1 MLPIQLQDD
10 DLSAVRDIL
19 GYLNFSSGN
28 RQPHFAAAWNRL
40 FQVLEKGG
48 ERPVWQKCG
57 ALLLEKLDEMAVSSD
72 AFRHAE
78 RARFVLTYLYERLI
92 PAYREFHRDIL
103 FHQTDEFLLNP
114 FFLAR
119 LCRLIVTNESLRE
132 DEKALTAAVIRQAN
146 DFLGYRPVPVLE
158 GEEKHEP
165 NPHEW
170 VGAVP
175 LYLRETGTAAG
186 PYSEIVAK
194 TIEILRSTDPV
205 LLRDAWFDPDKL
217 DELAIDPRAFD
228 FDHPVNRRPNY
239 HFGTWDPH
247 VIDENGYFRRFI
259 IHQVTIDGIL
269 QRVKD
274 SRDAFS
280 KGEIQITVTAAASG
294 SGTVVR
300 QAEPVSER
308 DYLNEAAAIL
318 AGTMLMGSGIT
329 GDHVQTHDSTVTLS
343 TLMPQIA
350 SYRDRFYELLIQ
362 RIPEPARTRLE
373 EEAKRLFQPFG
384 AARQDLN
391 KRLARKRADQLLRLN
406 LARLYARMGYFE
418 AARRQTEIISVA
430 SARILCRIDC
440 LITQSYFLADGGHFV
455 EAAALLAQIED
466 LLHRGIACGALPD
479 PWSLLGFGAQYS
491 LFPSADNTIH
501 DHRVDDLIN
510 LLNDIFDLYSRLLKE
525 AAASGD
531 ENLQADLSDRMS
543 DLAGWWDQFGSLDVS
558 SVEGF
563 SGQAVWESAAKVAT
577 ALAVW
582 HKAGTAAGDV
592 AFWSRHVA
600 RFSSPK
606 AYVLLG
612 EALLDRTDPISSM
625 ALLMHWLDS
634 ADSIP
639 LIEGDYSF
647 HSLTFRWME
656 DLWERKEGR
665 IGRRNQPGP
674 FALEAEEY
682 LRRWTLTRTFLERLE
697 ANAGEYWDVPTLE
710 IDPDL
715 LDEDQIDDWNDD
727 FDDIQDDANGSPQDA
742 LRLSDI
748 FGALDSV
755 ETDLKEDPDFQEF
768 IQQEIKPSEIDDF
781 VNFMK
786 RNLVREIVRFF
797 EKNPNART
805 SDVEL
810 PPETK
815 FILDML
821 SHKMAGGR
829 SKGKKRSADD
839 SALEIPDEA
848 DDPLYQK
855 YFSRVM
861 PPEEYYKYRDEL
873 ESLKDEED
881 DEESPLFDS
890 NDSDEGD
897 ERLGIDPTCQAAYD
911 QMVFRDSAEDG
922 VEDEMMESGFDPFS
936 FSEDELADETDR
948 INDRLAFTFSLMKLW
963 KYAAGKSPL
972 LHPGA
977 MSDET
982 LLETRQLITGWL
994 QQARRSKRQL
1004 ERLLRLTSAYRIA
1017 KPRGTSESLMEYDQQ
1032 HGTKEILLDR
1042 IIRTSV
1048 EVEDAIL
1055 FLDAVLGGGENS
1067 RLNAPETAAVRTLA
1081 AMFRSDVKRVKRL
1094 WPGLLESLRGE
1105 TLLYIPT
1112 SRGGEPGQIVH
1123 CRYMQQTVLRLL
1135 EYAPRL
1141 GLLTETFQLLA
1152 TVQQMDRIRPNRPGA
1167 ITEFD
1172 RIFETATRAVAQCI
1186 ADSSRKWRLR
1196 PTESNGIG
1204 NNGALIWHMERAMDL
1219 LLSCWLSHSQQI
1231 RISSVEGIL
1240 PPAVWDKVKEFIQ
1253 KYGSDLFTQ
1262 NFLSYRNL
1270 RAILVQ
1276 GVENYLRSLLKI
1288 KADGRDL
1295 ESGERLVDDLA
1306 NERIPMNEAVFHLE
1320 HIFECVAENYS
1331 EYIDYNST
1339 TTHSDHGE
1347 KLYMLLDM
1355 FRVLAQYERVAW
1367 NLKPV
1372 YWVHQ
1377 TLIRSGHDEAAAMW
1391 ESNIGKKSVSVAEE
1405 NLRNYADLGRRY
1417 GIWLPSIH
1425 ERLSERFVRP
1435 LQIDRMCGL
1444 IPESIREA
1452 KRGEDAEVFRR
1463 LEKQVE
1469 FFVER
1474 QSGIG
1479 FETPEWL
1486 NVLQDEVAD
1495 VQDASKEGDAA
1506 RIEDAFN
1513 PGPVFEPILLPRA
1526 DLKRQ
1531 ILWSLDHIS
1540 FSEPAD

>member
-1 MLPIQLQDD
+1 MLPIQLQDE

-40 FQVLEKGG
+40 FQTLSEGG
-48 ERPVWQKCG
+48 IRPVWKTCG
-57 ALLLEKLDEMAVSSD
+57 ELLRTKLDELAESSE

-78 RARFVLTYLYERLI
+78 RASFVLEYLFERFI
-92 PAYREFHRDIL
+92 PAYREFHKDIL
-103 FHQTDEFLLNP
+103 FHQTDEFLFNP

-119 LCRLIVTNESLRE
+119 LCRLIVVNEALRD
-132 DEKALTAAVIRQAN
+132 DEAALTQAVIRQAN

-175 LYLRETGTAAG
+175 LYLRDTGVASG
-186 PYSEIVAK
+186 PYRAIVTK
-194 TIEILRSTDPV
+194 MIEILRTTDPV
-205 LLRDAWFDPDKL
+205 LLRDAWFDPEKL

-247 VIDENGYFRRFI
+247 IIDENGYFRRFI
-259 IHQVTIDGIL
+259 IHQATIDDIL
-269 QRVKD
+269 RRVTE
-274 SRDAFS
+274 SRKAIAS
-280 KGEIQITVTAAASG
+280 GEIQITVTAAAG
-294 SGTVVR
+294 TGTVLPPL
-300 QAEPVSER
+300 ESPTPE

-329 GDHVQTHDSTVTLS
+329 GDHVQTHDSTVTLAS
-343 TLMPQIA
+343 LMPQIA

-362 RIPEPARTRLE
+362 NIPEPARTRLE
-373 EEAKRLFQPFG
+373 EEAKRLYQPFG

-391 KRLARKRADQLLRLN
+391 KRLARRRADQLLRLN

-440 LITQSYFLADGGHFV
+440 LITQSYFLADAGRFA
-455 EAAALLAQIED
+455 EAAELLVEIED
-466 LLHRGIACGALPD
+466 MLHRGIACGALPD
-479 PWSLLGFGAQYS
+479 PWTLLGFGAQYT

-510 LLNDIFDLYSRLLKE
+510 LLNDIFDLYSRLMKE
-525 AAASGD
+525 AAATGD

-582 HKAGTAAGDV
+582 HQAGTAAGDV
-592 AFWSRHVA
+592 AFWSRHVE

-612 EALLDRTDPISSM
+612 EALLDRKDPISSM

-656 DLWERKEGR
+656 DLWEQKEVK
-665 IGRRNQPGP
+665 GRRKKDTDIFTVDTQ
-674 FALEAEEY
+674 EY
-682 LRRWTLTRTFLERLE
+682 LRRWTFTRTFLERLE
-697 ANAGEYWDVPTLE
+697 ANAGEYWLVPTLD

-715 LDEDQIDDWNDD
+715 LDEDQLEDWTDD
-727 FDDIQDDANGSPQDA
+727 FDDESQDESDGPV
-742 LRLSDI
+742 RLCDLI
-748 FGALDSV
+748 GGIDSV
-755 ETDLKEDPDFQEF
+755 GPELKSDPDFLEF
-768 IQQEIKPSEIDDF
+768 IQQEIEPAEINDF
-781 VNFMK
+781 IDLMK
-786 RNLVREIVRFF
+786 RNLVREIVRHYGAGAQG
-797 EKNPNART
+797 EVAG
-805 SDVEL
+805 E
-810 PPETK
+810 PPIEMRII
-815 FILDML
+815 FRILASL
-821 SHKMAGGR
+821 ST
-829 SKGKKRSADD
+829 
-839 SALEIPDEA
+839 DEA
-848 DDPLYQK
+848 SSKNTPLPEELRDDRFYQK
-855 YFSRVM
+855 YLRQVIS
-861 PPEEYYKYRDEL
+861 PEEYLKLRGEL
-873 ESLKDEED
+873 ESAKDDDSEPTLFGSDNSDGEED
-881 DEESPLFDS
+881 
-890 NDSDEGD
+890 
-897 ERLGIDPTCQAAYD
+897 RLGIDPTFQAAYD

-936 FSEDELADETDR
+936 LSDDELADETDR
-948 INDRLAFTFSLMKLW
+948 INDRLAFIFSLMKLW

-972 LHPGA
+972 LHPGR

-982 LLETRQLITGWL
+982 LAQTRQMIEGWL
-994 QQARRSKRQL
+994 RQARDNKRQL
-1004 ERLLRLTSAYRIA
+1004 ERLLQITSAYRIA
-1017 KPRGTSESLMEYDQQ
+1017 KPHGTSESLMEYDQQ

-1055 FLDAVLGGGENS
+1055 FLDATLGGTQKFS
-1067 RLNAPETAAVRTLA
+1067 KSSPEMWAVKTLA
-1081 AMFRSDVKRVKRL
+1081 GMFRSDTKRVKRL
-1094 WPGLLESLRGE
+1094 WPGLLSALRHE

-1112 SRGGEPGQIVH
+1112 SRGGEPGQIVR

-1152 TVQQMDRIRPNRPGA
+1152 TVQQMDRIRPNKPGA

-1172 RIFETATRAVAQCI
+1172 RIFETATRSVTQCV
-1186 ADSSRKWRLR
+1186 ADSSRKWRIR
-1196 PTESNGIG
+1196 AGDPRGGDCNE
-1204 NNGALIWHMERAMDL
+1204 ALVAYMERTMDL

-1240 PPAVWDKVKEFIQ
+1240 PSAVWERVKEFIQ

-1262 NFLSYRNL
+1262 NFLGYRNL

-1276 GVENYLRSLLKI
+1276 GVENYLHSLLKMRV
-1288 KADGRDL
+1288 DGREL
-1295 ESGERLVDDLA
+1295 ESGELLVDDLA
-1306 NERIPMNEAVFHLE
+1306 NKRISMSDAVFYLE

-1347 KLYMLLDM
+1347 KLYMLLNM
-1355 FRVLAQYERVAW
+1355 FRVLTQYERVAW

-1377 TLIRSGHDEAAAMW
+1377 TLIRNAHDEAAALW
-1391 ESNIGKKSVSVAEE
+1391 ESNIGKKSVPVADE
-1405 NLRNYADLGRRY
+1405 NLRNYAELSRHY
-1417 GIWLPSIH
+1417 GVWLPSIH

-1444 IPESIREA
+1444 IPESIRQA
-1452 KRGEDAEVFRR
+1452 KRGEDAEVFRQ
-1463 LEKQVE
+1463 LETQVE
-1469 FFVER
+1469 YFVEH

-1495 VQDASKEGDAA
+1495 CQDDTKEGEAKKN
-1506 RIEDAFN
+1506 EDAFN
-1513 PGPVFEPILLPRA
+1513 PGPVFEPILLARA
-1526 DLKRQ
+1526 DLERQ
-1531 ILWSLDHIS
+1531 IVWSLEHIS
-1540 FSEPAD
+1540 FNESAE